1 MATHARA
8 ILLGTTTSS
17 LADSQT
23 EALGQPFQQG
33 LSDSDAWRS
42 AKGVRVIRF
51 GVRLVELLAPHA
63 FARRSGVSNKRTD
76 FIELYGLRE
85 LLSASAPS
93 ARRNRCL
100 PSGQV
105 LRAVGSIRQ
114 ALNTVHTRALRVSN
128 CYS

>member
-1 MATHARA
+1 MATQARA
-8 ILLGTTTSS
+8 TLLGTTTSS

-33 LSDSDAWRS
+33 LSDRDTWRS

-51 GVRLVELLAPHA
+51 GLKLVELFAPHSL
-63 FARRSGVSNKRTD
+63 ARLSGVSNKRTGL
-76 FIELYGLRE
+76 IELYGLRE
-85 LLSASAPS
+85 LVSASTPS

-105 LRAVGSIRQ
+105 LPAVGSIRQ